1 MSNNISI
8 IKKLFNKNYLIN
20 VIYIKEDLIIGIR
33 ILITI
38 ILRVIYTNKLNNL
51 KDISIYNSLDKKFR
65 RTTQRKEE
73 SFVVLLLSIN

>member
-1 MSNNISI
+1 M
-8 IKKLFNKNYLIN
+8 
-20 VIYIKEDLIIGIR
+20 
-33 ILITI
+33 I

-73 SFVVLLLSIN
+73 SFVVLLLPIN